1 MQLYAT
7 ATICQEEHPEWIY
20 LSPHLDDVVFSCG
33 GRIALQVRAG
43 LTVWVVTVCA
53 ASPEG
58 PLSDYAQLLHAYWGL
73 EEVDAPAARREED
86 RAALALLG
94 AVAVHWDFRDCIYRR
109 APDGRFLYPNY
120 DSLWG
125 PVAEEDHA
133 MLEELTGRIAELPSS
148 AGLCVPLGA
157 GRHVDHRLVREA
169 AERTRRPLV
178 YYEDYP
184 YAGEAGKVEEARG
197 EGEWVAEVV
206 TLDGA
211 ALEAKIAAALCYR
224 SQITSFWADE
234 ADLAAHFRA
243 YAGEVGG
250 ESPAERYWR
259 QRDRAS
265 SGGRNPAG
273 PDHRALFSF

>member
-7 ATICQEEHPEWIY
+7 TTNCQAGQPDWVY

-43 LTVWVVTVCA
+43 MEVWVVTVCA
-53 ASPEG
+53 GSPEG
-58 PLSDYAQLLHAYWGL
+58 PLSDHARLLHAYWGL
-73 EEVDAPAARREED
+73 GTDAPAARREED

-109 APDGRFLYPNY
+109 APDGRFLYPNQPA
-120 DSLWG
+120 LWG
-125 PVAEEDHA
+125 PVAEEDGA
-133 MLEELTGRIAELPSS
+133 MREALARRIAELP
-148 AGLCVPLGA
+148 AAVLCVPLGA
-157 GRHVDHRLVREA
+157 GGHVDHRLVRQA
-169 AERTRRPLV
+169 AERTGRPLV

-184 YAGEAGKVEEARG
+184 YAGEAGKVEEALG
-197 EGEWVAEVV
+197 AGDWESEVV
-206 TLDGA
+206 PLDEA

-243 YAGEVGG
+243 YAVAVGG
-250 ESPAERYWR
+250 GKPAERYWR
-259 QRDRAS
+259 RKSRS
-265 SGGRNPAG
+265 
-273 PDHRALFSF
+273 